1 MGSETKVSPSLQTS
15 KTSLRPFM
23 PHPTCSDRE
32 VTNSGMNYIHLTQ
45 TLVDSFN
52 ALADE
57 VQILT
62 DRKTILEHKLRFAHE
77 QCLQYQYLADKHAP
91 AAPEISEVLA
101 KLQLPPELA
110 NPSLEEAS
118 QAVPLPK
125 RNKLDTRN
133 QIALIIRDGRRVAQ
147 QLSSVGE
154 TSKTSDSSRQTS
166 SREAETGT
174 SMSTVLEQD
183 FTIEG
188 KKGHLE
194 CPFSAPKTAE
204 VDGAVEGDA
213 QSAENGSQDP
223 TPHHSADPICTA
235 MLEESTSQAAAN
247 GGSPAKCPIRYL
259 DQHSPEEI
267 AHYVETHKHELPR
280 SHEVCVRRYQK
291 NEVQIKKLDAKYGN
305 LVNMIQGLSALH
317 QPMLPSSQQEQEE
330 TDRASNERVENWAKA
345 VTATATDDAEQ
356 SLPAL
361 EDAEEARQSHFD
373 RPLKE
378 VRVGESPS
386 RPWGISVPVYERNG
400 LDDDERPPMS
410 PPPAPVFMPS
420 GTDVGE
426 TPEDTPAKTGKCPFD
441 HTKMVAM
448 AAPREDPRP
457 VSPPPAPMFMPNGP
471 SDHAGSAPKT
481 GGKCPFDHAQLA
493 AMGFTSPTP
502 NTGEQTFV
510 HPEPEPDPVELPST
524 PVKPQP
530 QTSHSPPPPQ
540 PAFINPPLDAYKQ
553 PLAGGVPQMVF
564 TGPVFIGYPIEQA
577 IQFMQHIQGR
587 Q

>member
-1 MGSETKVSPSLQTS
+1 MGCQRKVSPSTQTS
-15 KTSLRPFM
+15 NTFSSRHFM
-23 PHPTCSDRE
+23 PHSTCSERE
-32 VTNSGMNYIHLTQ
+32 ATNSGMNYIHLTT
-45 TLVDSFN
+45 TLVESFN

-77 QCLQYQYLADKHAP
+77 QYQYLADKHAP

-110 NPSLEEAS
+110 NPSLEDANP
-118 QAVPLPK
+118 VPLPK

-147 QLSSVGE
+147 QLTSIGE
-154 TSKTSDSSRQTS
+154 TSKTSDSSRETS
-166 SREAETGT
+166 SREAQTGT

-188 KKGHLE
+188 KKGPLE
-194 CPFSAPKTAE
+194 CPFSSQKADSA
-204 VDGAVEGDA
+204 GEGDGEA
-213 QSAENGSQDP
+213 QNAEKGSQDP
-223 TPHHSADPICTA
+223 TPHHSADPICAA
-235 MLEESTSQAAAN
+235 MFEESTSQPAPGAAD
-247 GGSPAKCPIRYL
+247 SPAKCPIRYL

-317 QPMLPSSQQEQEE
+317 QPMLPESQQEQEE
-330 TDRASNERVENWAKA
+330 IERASNERVHNWAKA
-345 VTATATDDAEQ
+345 VTDTTVEDAEQ
-356 SLPAL
+356 SQPEP
-361 EDAEEARQSHFD
+361 EDADEARQSHFD
-373 RPLKE
+373 RTLKE

-386 RPWGISVPVYERNG
+386 RPWGISVPIYEPHG
-400 LDDDERPPMS
+400 MGDEERPLS

-420 GTDVGE
+420 GSEGEE
-426 TPEDTPAKTGKCPFD
+426 TPAPKTKTGKCPFD
-441 HTKMVAM
+441 HTKMAAM
-448 AAPREDPRP
+448 AAAREEAQP
-457 VSPPPAPMFMPNGP
+457 VSPTPAPKLMSNEIGEDVSP
-471 SDHAGSAPKT
+471 PKPA
-481 GGKCPFDHAQLA
+481 GKCPFDHAQLA
-493 AMGFTSPTP
+493 AMGFASPPP
-502 NTGEQTFV
+502 NTGDQTFV
-510 HPEPEPDPVELPST
+510 HPEPDPQPIELPST

-530 QTSHSPPPPQ
+530 SYSAPPQ
-540 PAFINPPLDAYKQ
+540 QPTFINPPLDANKQ
-553 PLAGGVPQMVF
+553 YTPNGVPQMVF

-577 IQFMQHIQGR
+577 IQFMQHFQGR

>member
-1 MGSETKVSPSLQTS
+1 MGWQRKVSPSPQTPNTAS
-15 KTSLRPFM
+15 SRHLM
-23 PHPTCSDRE
+23 PHLTCSERE
-32 VTNSGMNYIHLTQ
+32 DTSSGMNYIHLTQ
-45 TLVDSFN
+45 TLVESFN

-77 QCLQYQYLADKHAP
+77 QYQYIADRYAP

-101 KLQLPPELA
+101 KLQLPPELT
-110 NPSLEEAS
+110 NPSLEDANP
-118 QAVPLPK
+118 VPLPK

-147 QLSSVGE
+147 QLTSIGE
-154 TSKTSDSSRQTS
+154 TSKTSDSSRETS
-166 SREAETGT
+166 SREARTIT
-174 SMSTVLEQD
+174 SMSTILEQD

-188 KKGHLE
+188 KKGSLE
-194 CPFSAPKTAE
+194 CPFSSPKA
-204 VDGAVEGDA
+204 EGDGVGDA
-213 QSAENGSQDP
+213 HNAEGGSQDP
-223 TPHHSADPICTA
+223 TPHHSADPICAA
-235 MLEESTSQAAAN
+235 MFEESTSQPAPGATD
-247 GGSPAKCPIRYL
+247 SPAKCPIRYL

-317 QPMLPSSQQEQEE
+317 QPMLPESQREQEE
-330 TDRASNERVENWAKA
+330 IDRASNERVHNWAKA
-345 VTATATDDAEQ
+345 VTVSETEDAEQ
-356 SLPAL
+356 SLPTPM
-361 EDAEEARQSHFD
+361 DADEVRQSHFD

-386 RPWGISVPVYERNG
+386 RPWGISVPIYESHG
-400 LDDDERPPMS
+400 LGGEERPLS

-420 GTDVGE
+420 GSEGEE
-426 TPEDTPAKTGKCPFD
+426 TPAPKTGKCPFD
-441 HTKMVAM
+441 HTKMAAM
-448 AAPREDPRP
+448 ATALEEVQPLSPTHAPNLMSNGMSDD
-457 VSPPPAPMFMPNGP
+457 VSPPKA
-471 SDHAGSAPKT
+471 

-493 AMGFTSPTP
+493 AMGFASPTP

-510 HPEPEPDPVELPST
+510 HADPDPVELPST

-530 QTSHSPPPPQ
+530 SQSAPAQIPQ
-540 PAFINPPLDAYKQ
+540 PQQQQQQLPPTFINPPLDANKQ
-553 PLAGGVPQMVF
+553 FDSNGVPQMVF

-577 IQFMQHIQGR
+577 IQFMQHFQGR

>member
-15 KTSLRPFM
+15 QTPSRPFM
-23 PHPTCSDRE
+23 LHPTCSDRE
-32 VTNSGMNYIHLTQ
+32 ASNSGMNFIHLTQ

-77 QCLQYQYLADKHAP
+77 QYQELADKHAP

-110 NPSLEEAS
+110 NPSLEEGTQS
-118 QAVPLPK
+118 VPLPNRK
-125 RNKLDTRN
+125 KLDTRN

-147 QLSSVGE
+147 QLSSIGE

-188 KKGHLE
+188 KKGPLE
-194 CPFSAPKTAE
+194 CPFSAKKGEDP
-204 VDGAVEGDA
+204 DGGDA
-213 QSAENGSQDP
+213 QSAANGSQDP
-223 TPHHSADPICTA
+223 TPHHSADPICAA
-235 MLEESTSQAAAN
+235 MLEESTSQPAPN
-247 GGSPAKCPIRYL
+247 GSPAKCPIRYL

-317 QPMLPSSQQEQEE
+317 QPMLPSSEQEQEE
-330 TDRASNERVENWAKA
+330 IDRASNERVQNWAKA

-356 SLPAL
+356 SQSGPV
-361 EDAEEARQSHFD
+361 DAEEARQSHFD

-386 RPWGISVPVYERNG
+386 RPWGISVPIYEPNDMG
-400 LDDDERPPMS
+400 EEERPLS
-410 PPPAPVFMPS
+410 PPPAPVVMPS
-420 GTDVGE
+420 GSDVE
-426 TPEDTPAKTGKCPFD
+426 ETPAKRGKCPFD
-441 HTKMVAM
+441 HTKMAAM
-448 AAPREDPRP
+448 SAARELPHP
-457 VSPPPAPMFMPNGP
+457 LSPPAPTLMPNGA
-471 SDHAGSAPKT
+471 SDNASPPKT
-481 GGKCPFDHAQLA
+481 GGKCPFDHTKLA
-493 AMGFTSPTP
+493 AMGLTSPTP
-502 NTGEQTFV
+502 NTGEGTFV
-510 HPEPEPDPVELPST
+510 HPDPSPVELPST

-530 QTSHSPPPPQ
+530 VHSSPPPQ
-540 PAFINPPLDAYKQ
+540 PAFINPPLDANKQ
-553 PLAGGVPQMVF
+553 FIPGGVPQMVF

-577 IQFMQHIQGR
+577 IQFMQHFQGR

>member
-1 MGSETKVSPSLQTS
+1 MGSETKISPSFQSS
-15 KTSLRPFM
+15 KTSSCLFM
-23 PHPTCSDRE
+23 PHPTWSDRE
-32 VTNSGMNYIHLTQ
+32 LTNSGMNFIHLTQ

-62 DRKTILEHKLRFAHE
+62 DRKTVLEHKLRFAHE
-77 QCLQYQYLADKHAP
+77 QYQYLADKHAP

-125 RNKLDTRN
+125 RSKLDTRN

-147 QLSSVGE
+147 QLSTIGD

-166 SREAETGT
+166 SREAQTGT

-194 CPFSAPKTAE
+194 CPFSAPKA
-204 VDGAVEGDA
+204 DGADA
-213 QSAENGSQDP
+213 DAHSAENGSQNP
-223 TPHHSADPICTA
+223 TPHHSPDPICAA
-235 MLEESTSQAAAN
+235 MAEESTSQAAVN
-247 GGSPAKCPIRYL
+247 GSPAKCPIRYL

-330 TDRASNERVENWAKA
+330 IDRASNERVHNWAKA

-356 SLPAL
+356 SQPAPV
-361 EDAEEARQSHFD
+361 DAEEARQSHFD

-386 RPWGISVPVYERNG
+386 RPWGISVPVYEPNG
-400 LDDDERPPMS
+400 LDDEERPLS
-410 PPPAPVFMPS
+410 PPPAPVFMPTGS
-420 GTDVGE
+420 DVE
-426 TPEDTPAKTGKCPFD
+426 ETPAKTGKCPFD
-441 HTKMVAM
+441 HTKMAAM
-448 AAPREDPRP
+448 SAAREEPP
-457 VSPPPAPMFMPNGP
+457 PFSPPPAPMFMPNGMSENASP
-471 SDHAGSAPKT
+471 PKAA
-481 GGKCPFDHAQLA
+481 GKCPFDHAQLA

-510 HPEPEPDPVELPST
+510 HPDPSPVELPST
-524 PVKPQP
+524 PVKPQL
-530 QTSHSPPPPQ
+530 SHSPPPPQ
-540 PAFINPPLDAYKQ
+540 PTFINPPLDAHKDIN
-553 PLAGGVPQMVF
+553 PGGVPQMVF

-577 IQFMQHIQGR
+577 IQFMQHFQGK

>member
-1 MGSETKVSPSLQTS
+1 
-15 KTSLRPFM
+15 M
-23 PHPTCSDRE
+23 PHPTCSERE
-32 VTNSGMNYIHLTQ
+32 ATNSGMNYIHLTQ
-45 TLVDSFN
+45 TLVESFN

-77 QCLQYQYLADKHAP
+77 QYQYLADKHAP

-110 NPSLEEAS
+110 NPSLEDAKP
-118 QAVPLPK
+118 VPLPK

-147 QLSSVGE
+147 QLTSIGE
-154 TSKTSDSSRQTS
+154 TSKTSDSSRETS

-188 KKGHLE
+188 KKGPLE
-194 CPFSAPKTAE
+194 CPFSSPKA
-204 VDGAVEGDA
+204 DGDGDA
-213 QSAENGSQDP
+213 QSAEKGSHDL
-223 TPHHSADPICTA
+223 TPHHSSDPICAA
-235 MLEESTSQAAAN
+235 MQEESASQAAPGATD
-247 GGSPAKCPIRYL
+247 SPAKCPIRYL

-317 QPMLPSSQQEQEE
+317 QPMLPSSEQEQEE
-330 TDRASNERVENWAKA
+330 IERASNERVHNWAKA
-345 VTATATDDAEQ
+345 VTATETEDVE
-356 SLPAL
+356 SLPEL
-361 EDAEEARQSHFD
+361 IDAEEARQSHFD

-386 RPWGISVPVYERNG
+386 RPWGISVPVYESHG
-400 LDDDERPPMS
+400 LDNEERPLS
-410 PPPAPVFMPS
+410 PPPAPVFMPNGS
-420 GTDVGE
+420 DVEE
-426 TPEDTPAKTGKCPFD
+426 TPAPKTGKCPFD
-441 HTKMVAM
+441 HTKMAAM
-448 AAPREDPRP
+448 AAAREEPQPHSPTPLPPLSMAHARSENA
-457 VSPPPAPMFMPNGP
+457 SPPKA
-471 SDHAGSAPKT
+471 
-481 GGKCPFDHAQLA
+481 GGKCPFDPAQLA
-493 AMGFTSPTP
+493 AMGFASPTP
-502 NTGEQTFV
+502 NTGEDTFV
-510 HPEPEPDPVELPST
+510 HPDPSPVELPST
-524 PVKPQP
+524 PVKAQP
-530 QTSHSPPPPQ
+530 SHSPPPQQ
-540 PAFINPPLDAYKQ
+540 PTFINPPLDANKQ
-553 PLAGGVPQMVF
+553 FSSSGVPQMVF

-577 IQFMQHIQGR
+577 IQFMQQFQGR